1 VITPAGKLP
10 LKTFNKPKYF
20 EMSDFFQKNMLKGLF
35 IRLIGLMGM
44 LLAGSAI
51 FGQQASILVIDSKT
65 KEPVP
70 YATVCFGDPKSA
82 TLKYA
87 VTDMHGKVPNEVKE
101 ITRVTVTFVGYETLV
116 DTIKRGMTETLEL
129 IPAVLNMDEVVITAQ
144 YAPEK
149 ADRSIYK
156 INVINSRQIEQKAAT
171 NLSDLLSTESNM
183 RLSQGGVLGTSLSMQ
198 GLSGENVKFLV
209 DGVPVV
215 GRLNGNIDLNQLNLY
230 NVDHVEVIEGPMS
243 VIYGSNAIAGVVN
256 IITKEN
262 RNSSLTA
269 YANAYLETVGVYN
282 FNAGSSITRKSHHLS
297 LDLARN
303 FFDGYTTA
311 DTVRSLQWK
320 PRLQYNIDSYYLYTG
335 GKTRVKLSIQYFN
348 ESLQDKG
355 DLQKPYYETALDNY
369 FHTIRVT
376 SKAEA
381 SYTISANRQISMV
394 TAYST
399 YDRTREVY
407 HNDLTVLEKNMIGG
421 DTTSV
426 GSYLLRAWY
435 NRNYPGQK
443 LNYQVGFDGNLEK
456 DQGERILN
464 GQQQIG
470 DYAGFLSMKYNPIE
484 KLSLQPGARFIY
496 NTKYDAPVVYSLNV
510 KYGFTPNTS
519 LRATYARGFRAPS
532 IKELYL
538 DFVDINH
545 NLQGNPDLKAEYSNN
560 ANLNFSYNREAAN
573 AYINTELGLF
583 YNYVHNTIW
592 LFQEGSDLT
601 TYTYGNVSTF
611 ISQGIQ
617 ANATV
622 SFYPTLTLKGGISH
636 VGRKFPDNTSE
647 GSDNQFNYS
656 TDFNAMATYNF
667 VKYDVSLTANFKYTG
682 KYPLLTPDGSFN
694 DQYIDGYSNLDM
706 SVMKSFLQN
715 RFSVTAGGKNLLDV
729 KDVGSAMVS
738 GGAHS
743 GGGDGSSRVAWGR
756 TAFVKLNYN
765 FKKF

>member
-1 VITPAGKLP
+1 MVLMLTAA
-10 LKTFNKPKYF
+10 
-20 EMSDFFQKNMLKGLF
+20 EMY
-35 IRLIGLMGM
+35 
-44 LLAGSAI
+44 
-51 FGQQASILVIDSKT
+51 GQHASIMVVDAKT

-70 YATVCFGDPKSA
+70 YASVCFQSLKSSA
-82 TLKYA
+82 LKYS
-87 VTDMHGKVPNEVKE
+87 VTGMDGKASNEFKETVK
-101 ITRVTVTFVGYETLV
+101 VTVTFVGYETLI
-116 DTIKRGMTETLEL
+116 DTVKAGVSKTLL
-129 IPAVLNMDEVVITAQ
+129 LVPAVLNMSEVVITAQ
-144 YAPEK
+144 LKPEK

-171 NLSDLLSTESNM
+171 NLSDLLSSESNM
-183 RLSQGGVLGTSLSMQ
+183 RLAQGGVLGTSLSMQ
-198 GLSGENVKFLV
+198 GLTGENVKFLI

-230 NVDHVEVIEGPMS
+230 NVDHVEIIEGPMS

-269 YANAYLETVGVYN
+269 YANAYLESVGVYN
-282 FNAGSSITRKSHHLS
+282 FNAGSSLTRESHHFS
-297 LDLARN
+297 IDLARN

-320 PRLQYNIDSYYLYTG
+320 PRLQYNVDSYYLYTS
-335 GKTRVKLSIQYFN
+335 GKVRVKLSIQYFN
-348 ESLQDKG
+348 ETLQDKG
-355 DLQKPYYETALDNY
+355 DLQKPYYETAIDNY
-369 FHTIRVT
+369 FHTIRAT

-381 SYTISANRQISMV
+381 SYTISENRQISMV
-394 TAYST
+394 TALST
-399 YDRTREVY
+399 YNREREVY
-407 HNDLTVLEKNMIGG
+407 HNDLTVLEKDLIGG

-426 GSYLLRAWY
+426 DSYLLRAWY
-435 NRNYPGQK
+435 NRNYPNQK

-456 DQGERILN
+456 DQGERILE
-464 GQQQIG
+464 GAQQIG
-470 DYAGFLSMKYNPIE
+470 DYAGFVTMKYNPSE
-484 KLSLQPGARFIY
+484 KISLQPGARFIY
-496 NTKYDAPVVYSLNV
+496 NTKYDAPIVYSINA
-510 KYGFTPNTS
+510 KYSATSHTS

-545 NLQGNPDLKAEYSNN
+545 NLQGNPNLKAENSNN
-560 ANLNFSYNREAAN
+560 ANLNFSYNRETSK

-592 LFQEGSDLT
+592 LFQVGSDLT

-622 SFYPTLTLKGGISH
+622 SFYPLLTLKGGISH

-647 GSDNQFNYS
+647 GTENKFNYS
-656 TDFNAMATYNF
+656 TDLNAMATYNL
-667 VKYDVSLTANFKYTG
+667 VKYNVSLTANFKYTG
-682 KYPLLTPDGSFN
+682 RFPLLTPDGNFDN
-694 DQYIDGYSNLDM
+694 QYIEGYSNLDI
-706 SVMKSFLQN
+706 SAMKSFLEN
-715 RFSVTAGGKNLLDV
+715 RFSVTVGGKNLFDV
-729 KDVGSAMVS
+729 HDVGSGVVNS
-738 GGAHS
+738 GAHS
-743 GGGDGSSRVAWGR
+743 SGSDGSSRVAWGR
-756 TAFVKLNYN
+756 TAFVKLTYN

>member
-1 VITPAGKLP
+1 MVV
-10 LKTFNKPKYF
+10 
-20 EMSDFFQKNMLKGLF
+20 
-35 IRLIGLMGM
+35 
-44 LLAGSAI
+44 LLATSEI
-51 FGQQASILVIDSKT
+51 FGQQATIIVIDEKT

-70 YATVCFGDPKSA
+70 YATVCFEGLKSKV
-82 TLKYA
+82 LKYS
-87 VTDMHGKVPNEVKE
+87 VTDMMGKTPNTVKE
-101 ITRVTVTFVGYETLV
+101 TSRITLTFVGYETLM
-116 DTIKRGMTETLEL
+116 DTVKQGETKTLLL
-129 IPAVLNMDEVVITAQ
+129 IPAVLNMSEVVITAQ
-144 YAPEK
+144 AKAEK

-171 NLSDLLSTESNM
+171 NLSDLLSSESNM
-183 RLSQGGVLGTSLSMQ
+183 RLAQGGVLGTSLSMQ
-198 GLSGENVKFLV
+198 GLSGENVKFLI

-230 NVDHVEVIEGPMS
+230 NVDHVEIIEGPMS

-269 YANAYLETVGVYN
+269 YANAYLESVGVYN
-282 FNAGSSITRKSHHLS
+282 FNAGSSITRKGHHFS

-303 FFDGYTTA
+303 FFNGYTTA
-311 DTVRSLQWK
+311 DTVRSMQWK
-320 PRLQYNIDSYYLYTG
+320 PRLQYNVDSYYLYTG
-335 GKTRVKLSIQYFN
+335 GKVRVKLSIQYFN
-348 ESLQDKG
+348 EMLQDKG
-355 DLQKPYYETALDNY
+355 DLIKPYYETAVDNY
-369 FHTIRVT
+369 FHTIRST

-381 SYTISANRQISMV
+381 SYTISENRQISMV
-394 TAYST
+394 AAYSS
-399 YDRTREVY
+399 YDRKREVY
-407 HNDLTVLEKNMIGG
+407 HNDLTVLEKNLIGG

-435 NRNYPGQK
+435 NRNYPNQK

-456 DQGERILN
+456 DQGERIL
-464 GQQQIG
+464 GGAQQIG
-470 DYAGFLSMKYNPIE
+470 DYAGFITMKYNPNQKI
-484 KLSLQPGARFIY
+484 SLQPGARFIY

-510 KYGFTPNTS
+510 KYGATPNTS
-519 LRATYARGFRAPS
+519 IRATYARGFRAPS

-545 NLQGNPDLKAEYSNN
+545 NLQGNPNLKAENSNN

-592 LFQEGSDLT
+592 LFQVGNDLT

-611 ISQGIQ
+611 ISQGVQ

-622 SFYPTLTLKGGISH
+622 SFYPKLTLKGGISH

-647 GSDNQFNYS
+647 GNNDKFNYS
-656 TDFNAMATYNF
+656 TDFNAMATYNL
-667 VKYDVSLTANFKYTG
+667 VKYSVSITANYKYTG
-682 KYPLLTPDGSFN
+682 RFPLLTPDGTFDN
-694 DQYIDGYSNLDM
+694 QYIDGYSNLDI
-706 SVMKSFLQN
+706 SAMKSFQQN
-715 RFSVTAGGKNLLDV
+715 RFSVTAGGKNLFDV
-729 KDVGSAMVS
+729 RDVGGATVNS
-738 GGAHS
+738 GAHS
-743 GGGDGSSRVAWGR
+743 GGSDGSSRVAWGR
-756 TAFVKLNYN
+756 TAFVKLTYN